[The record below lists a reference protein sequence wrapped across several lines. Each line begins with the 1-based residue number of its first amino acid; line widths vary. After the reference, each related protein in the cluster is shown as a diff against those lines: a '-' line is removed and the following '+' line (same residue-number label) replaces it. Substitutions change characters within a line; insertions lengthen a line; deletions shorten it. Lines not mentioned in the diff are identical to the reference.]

1 MSRYA
6 ALLACAALWGC
17 VFVGVHELLPVL
29 DPVQMVTLR
38 FLGVAAI
45 FGALLAIHPPWRPQL
60 TRREWGI
67 IVLAGILAVPVC
79 QLAIV
84 EGQRYLSP
92 PIASLIVTFSPAIA
106 AVLVV
111 RTERLS
117 PKQVAGFALAL
128 GGVAVIVILGAGTG
142 AELEASDPL
151 KASVALLTP
160 IAWALYTL
168 ISKPLAARHG
178 SVGPV
183 AVAMLIGSVT
193 LIPLLPHALQPVDDL
208 TGTQWVWLAY
218 LVVGGTM
225 GPYILWAYGLRGL
238 PVNRTAAFMY
248 VIPCFAMGW
257 TALFL
262 GEAPSAIAITGGAVV
277 LAGVALTQSAPQKA
291 PGGRGDQARQDGLH
305 HTADDE
311 DREAVVDGI
320 APAHPGRGL

>member
-1 MSRYA
+1 M
-6 ALLACAALWGC
+6 
-17 VFVGVHELLPVL
+17 
-29 DPVQMVTLR
+29 
-38 FLGVAAI
+38 
-45 FGALLAIHPPWRPQL
+45 
-60 TRREWGI
+60 
-67 IVLAGILAVPVC
+67 
-79 QLAIV
+79 
-84 EGQRYLSP
+84 
-92 PIASLIVTFSPAIA
+92 TFSPAIA

-225 GPYILWAYGLRGL
+225 GLHPLGLWPARPAGQPHRGL
-238 PVNRTAAFMY
+238 HVRDPVLR
-248 VIPCFAMGW
+248 
-257 TALFL
+257 
-262 GEAPSAIAITGGAVV
+262 
-277 LAGVALTQSAPQKA
+277 
-291 PGGRGDQARQDGLH
+291 DGL
-305 HTADDE
+305 
-311 DREAVVDGI
+311 DRALPRRSAVRNRDHGRRRRPRRRRPHAVS
-320 APAHPGRGL
+320 AAESARRPG